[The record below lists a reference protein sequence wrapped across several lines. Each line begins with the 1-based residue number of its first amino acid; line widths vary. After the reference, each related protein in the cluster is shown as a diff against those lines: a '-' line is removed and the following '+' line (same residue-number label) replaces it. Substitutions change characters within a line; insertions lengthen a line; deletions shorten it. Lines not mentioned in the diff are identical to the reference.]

1 MVTIPVV
8 AVDPAAVRAAAA
20 QLMGGGPALAEQ
32 ADIVVRTWAGL
43 GPSYQAPEA
52 HALLAALDPVHTATQ
67 PHGERLR
74 SAGAALDAFSYEA
87 QAVVGQLDD
96 LRAAAATADPLQAA
110 DLEARAGVLLAQLE
124 EAERTCA
131 AAIRAAVGQQE
142 GPASELSSGLSFTA
156 LLLGDKVPG
165 LGASYLDTPLEFA
178 MLTHFTSGDGG
189 EYVLSD
195 ADLAALHDDPA
206 VRAAGDAIR
215 SGRMDGAT
223 PVTLEGG
230 APGFAVGVDFK
241 QAVPGRTSNPFDG
254 SLGRAR
260 VFYDAAGN
268 AVGVSDA
275 FDFTNGGKA
284 VDYVNLT
291 AGLSGAKAFHTR
303 GGIIEEHP
311 IDKEIP
317 VQPDALTAAWRLFLR
332 SEIGVDPGPY
342 TGPEF

>member
-32 ADIVVRTWAGL
+32 AGIVVRTWAGL
-43 GPSYQAPEA
+43 GPFYLAPEA
-52 HALLAALDPVHTATQ
+52 PTLLAALDPVRTATE
-67 PHGERLR
+67 PHGDRLR

-87 QAVVGQLDD
+87 EAVVSQLED
-96 LRAAAATADPLQAA
+96 LRIMAATADPFQAA

-131 AAIRAAVGQQE
+131 AAIRAAAQE
-142 GPASELSSGLSFTA
+142 PAGAPSELSSGLAWTT

-165 LGASYLDTPLEFA
+165 LGASYLDTPLEFE
-178 MLTHFTSGDGG
+178 MLTHFTSGAGG
-189 EYVLSD
+189 EYVLSG
-195 ADLAALHDDPA
+195 ADLAALRDDPA
-206 VRAAGDAIR
+206 VRAAGDAMR
-215 SGRMDGAT
+215 SGRMDGVT

-230 APGFAVGVDFK
+230 AAGFAVGVDFK
-241 QAVPGRTSNPFDG
+241 QEIAGRTSNPFDG

-291 AGLSGAKAFHTR
+291 AGFFGARAFHTR
-303 GGIIEEHP
+303 GGIIEQQP
-311 IDKEIP
+311 RDREIP
-317 VQPDALTAAWRLFLR
+317 VQPDALTAAWRLFER
-332 SEIGVDPGPY
+332 SELGIDPGPY